1 MKDGVH
7 VEQVTNVFITKTY
20 PNHYTMVTGLY
31 AEDHGIVANEMYDP
45 VLNETFSMNHMTMYN
60 PKFWEHAYPVW
71 ITNQIQG
78 HRSGAAMW
86 PGTDVKIHGAFPTH
100 YLLYNESVSFQER
113 VAKLIEW
120 FTSEEPINLG
130 LLYWEQ
136 PDEMGHILGPDD
148 PGMELVI
155 MEIDNLLSHLVRELK
170 RAELWDTLN
179 VIITSDH
186 GMAQSSRDRI
196 IELDQYVDRDLYM
209 MIDHS
214 PDVAILPAEGKLDEV
229 YNALVKAHPHMT
241 VYKKEDIPSR
251 LHYRHSTRI
260 QPILAVA
267 DEGWEILQNK
277 SDHFNLGNHGYDN
290 TLPDMHPIFLAHGPA
305 FRKNISKQAMN
316 STDLY
321 PLLCHLLG
329 LEPLPSNGSLDNVKD
344 LLVSAAPKEPQDRS
358 RQESYARFFGV
369 FLGSVLVIGF
379 LVVFIKYLTRS
390 QVSAL
395 RDQHGEIA
403 QPLLQS

>member
-45 VLNETFSMNHMTMYN
+45 VLNETFSMNHMTIYN
-60 PKFWEHAYPVW
+60 SKFWERAYPVW

-78 HRSGAAMW
+78 QRSGAAMW

-100 YLLYNESVSFQER
+100 YLLYNESVTFQER

-120 FTSEEPINLG
+120 FKSEEPINLG
-130 LLYWEQ
+130 LLYWEE
-136 PDEMGHILGPDD
+136 PDEMGHFLGPDN

-155 MEIDNLLSHLVRELK
+155 TEIDHLLSHLVRELK
-170 RAELWDTLN
+170 RAGLWDTLN

-186 GMAQSSRDRI
+186 GMAQSSRDRV
-196 IELDQYVDRDLYM
+196 IELDQYVDRDLYTV
-209 MIDHS
+209 IDHS
-214 PDVAILPAEGKLDEV
+214 PDVAILPAE
-229 YNALVKAHPHMT
+229 AHPNMT

-251 LHYRHSTRI
+251 LHYRHSSRI

-277 SDHFNLGNHGYDN
+277 SDHFGLGNHGYDN
-290 TLPDMHPIFLAHGPA
+290 TLPNMHPIFLAHGPA
-305 FRKNISKQAMN
+305 FRKNFSKQAMN

-358 RQESYARFFGV
+358 QQESYARFFGI
-369 FLGSVLVIGF
+369 FLGSALVIGF
-379 LVVFIKYLTRS
+379 LIVFTKHLTRS
-390 QVSAL
+390 QVSAM